1 VAKLHLI
8 LAFHNHQ
15 PVGNFDDVL
24 EDCFRKCYQPF
35 LETLLAHPGI
45 KVVLHYSGY
54 LLLWMKEKHPEALDM
69 IRTLLRTG
77 KAEILSGGFY
87 EPILSVLPE
96 KDRGLQLDAYSEF
109 IAKEFGCRPKG
120 IWLAERVW
128 EPQMPR
134 FISRAGMRYLPVDDY
149 HFSLTGLEE
158 DDLFGYYMTE
168 DEGHVVRV
176 FPGSEKLRYFIPF
189 RTVEDV
195 ISYFREVAARGGTPL
210 LTMADDG
217 EKFGVWPKTYKH
229 CYEDGWLEAFF
240 TALEEN
246 SAWLT
251 TTTFDEYCSAVD
263 PLGRVYLP
271 SASYREMGEWALP
284 AQAALE
290 YERVAKEMSDQVG
303 ERSKRLLRG
312 STWRSFMVKYP
323 EANHLHKRMLMI
335 SGKVHKA
342 AKLNAEE
349 GKQAMHELWK
359 GQCNDAYWH
368 GIFGG
373 LYLPHLRSAL
383 HRHLLGAEQAAGRI
397 LKAFP
402 FVECGD
408 FDCDGYKDIVAGNS
422 SIALAAT
429 EKGGGLAELS
439 LYRSGVN
446 ILDILARRPEAYH
459 SKITA
464 ISGSVSD
471 ATQTIHDQL
480 TVREAGLSNYLV
492 YDRHRRTSLL
502 DHFLPPDTAVE
513 DLMMSRHKE
522 MGNFIE
528 GTYSMEHSVTGGNIS
543 LSFEREGKA
552 GQNAVKIRKT
562 LKLTRSREL
571 RVGYVL
577 EGAFRGLFAVEM
589 NISLFG
595 SPLASIRIGE
605 ETVPVRSTGMRGDVK
620 GFRVEESYS
629 NVAVD
634 WLFNESIDLW
644 YYPVET
650 ISLSE
655 QGIERLYQGTCF
667 LFVVNLDLRDGKQ
680 IAFKMR
686 LAEGKR

>member
-45 KVVLHYSGY
+45 KVVLHYSGH

-69 IRTLLRTG
+69 IRTLLRTQR
-77 KAEILSGGFY
+77 AEILSGGFY

-96 KDRGLQLDAYSEF
+96 KDRTLQLDAYSEF
-109 IAKEFGCRPKG
+109 IADEFGCRPQG

-134 FISRAGMRYLPVDDY
+134 FISRAGMRYLPIDDY
-149 HFSLTGLEE
+149 HLTLTGLEE
-158 DDLFGYYMTE
+158 EDLFGYYVTE
-168 DEGHVVRV
+168 DEGHAVSV

-246 SAWLT
+246 LDWLT
-251 TTTFDEYCSAVD
+251 TTTFDEFCSAVA

-271 SASYREMGEWALP
+271 TASYREMGEWALP

-290 YERVAKEMSDQVG
+290 YERVAKEMSGQVG
-303 ERSKRLLRG
+303 ERAKRLLRG
-312 STWRSFMVKYP
+312 SIWRSFMVKYP

-335 SGKVHKA
+335 SRKVHKA
-342 AKLNAEE
+342 SKVNAVK
-349 GKQAMHELWK
+349 GKWALHELWK

-383 HRHLLGAEQAAGRI
+383 YRHLLNAEQAAGKI

-402 FVECGD
+402 FVERGD
-408 FDCDGYKDIVAGNS
+408 FDCDGCQDIVAGTS
-422 SIALAAT
+422 SIALSAT
-429 EKGGGLAELS
+429 EKGGSLTELS

-459 SKITA
+459 SKITSV
-464 ISGSVSD
+464 SGSASIE
-471 ATQTIHDQL
+471 TQTIHDQL
-480 TVREAGLSNYLV
+480 TVREAGLSDYLL

-502 DHFLPPDTAVE
+502 DHFFPPDTTVE
-513 DLMMSRHKE
+513 DLKRSRHEE
-522 MGNFIE
+522 MGNFID
-528 GTYSMEHSVTGGNIS
+528 GAYSMEHSITGGNIS
-543 LSFEREGKA
+543 LSFEREGRA

-562 LKLTRSREL
+562 LKLMRAREL
-571 RVGYVL
+571 RVGYTL

-589 NISLFG
+589 NLSLLG
-595 SPLASIRIGE
+595 SPLASVRIGE
-605 ETVPVRSTGMRGDVK
+605 ETVPIRSMGMKRDVK
-620 GFRVEESYS
+620 GFRVEEAYS
-629 NVAVD
+629 NVVVD
-634 WLFNESIDLW
+634 WLFNESVDLW

-667 LFVVNLDLRDGKQ
+667 LFVVNLDLQDGKQ
-680 IAFKMR
+680 IGFR
-686 LAEGKR
+686 LRFAEESR